1 MIHNYV
7 SLHDR
12 APVDRSHVDK
22 PGLMSYTRTLLA
34 PLIESLKDPTLQAQL
49 DSRLVPLRSLLSR
62 LVPSSSSSSS
72 ALVNF
77 SVSVTLQSALD
88 SLRVER
94 DELLDK
100 YESVVL
106 ELESVKH
113 KCDRWKLEYE
123 RVQRGETSGEGDRTG
138 QGEVKQEDKSGVPG
152 RSVAPGETSGEG
164 QRLLKE
170 EGDKAAMEDR
180 IAGVSLRGAPRSS
193 VVHADASDDDGDD
206 DDRPTAIITPKPM
219 ARS

>member
-1 MIHNYV
+1 
-7 SLHDR
+7 
-12 APVDRSHVDK
+12 
-22 PGLMSYTRTLLA
+22 MSYSRTLLA

-62 LVPSSSSSSS
+62 LFPSSSSSSASSSSSSS

-152 RSVAPGETSGEG
+152 RSVASGETSGEG

-180 IAGVSLRGAPRSS
+180 IAGVSLRDAPRSS
-193 VVHADASDDDGDD
+193 VAHADAFDDDDDD